1 MTEIAVFK
9 VSTSFTSKIKKFAV
23 SLKEVKFFLLSSYVF
38 GNPQVKCFL
47 WWPFGDQLQGRREDF
62 VIEGAYRQSIQW
74 HYGHNSAYQ
83 DCEQGTFL
91 GRFGCILLR
100 ENF

>member
-9 VSTSFTSKIKKFAV
+9 VSTRFTSKIKKFAV
-23 SLKEVKFFLLSSYVF
+23 SPKEVKFFLLSSYVF

-62 VIEGAYRQSIQW
+62 VIEGAYRVYSGIM
-74 HYGHNSAYQ
+74 
-83 DCEQGTFL
+83 GTIAPIRTASRALF
-91 GRFGCILLR
+91 
-100 ENF
+100 

>member
-23 SLKEVKFFLLSSYVF
+23 SPKEVKFFLLSSYVL

-47 WWPFGDQLQGRREDF
+47 WWSFGDQLQGRREDF
-62 VIEGAYRQSIQW
+62 VIEGFTSV
-74 HYGHNSAYQ
+74 YGN
-83 DCEQGTFL
+83 L
-91 GRFGCILLR
+91 
-100 ENF
+100 